1 MKNKSKWFYCF
12 NINEGDG
19 FLKLEHED
27 VPENPTDEELNAI
40 AQKLLRKYGYTG
52 KDDFVSI
59 GKGKLLTI
67 EELGGCLG
75 DDIIEI
81 LNNNAYEYC
90 DDAELFSAA
99 RKEDIED
106 LDRRIAQTLKEWAA
120 ERNVMSIYYMIPDTK
135 EFYYR
140 GDTNEKSY

>member
-1 MKNKSKWFYCF
+1 M
-12 NINEGDG
+12 
-19 FLKLEHED
+19 KLEHEE
-27 VPENPTDEELNAI
+27 VLENPTDEELNAI
-40 AQKLLRKYGYTG
+40 AQKLLREYGYTG

-81 LNNNAYEYC
+81 LENNACEYC
-90 DDAELFSAA
+90 DDAGMFSAA
-99 RKEDIED
+99 RKEDVED
-106 LDRRIAQTLKEWAA
+106 LDHRIAQTLKEWAA
-120 ERNVMSIYYMIPDTK
+120 ERNVMRSCYAISDTK

-140 GDTNEKSY
+140 GDTNEK